1 MSLTFSSVPPS
12 LIQFWE
18 DYLPE
23 YLLYVF
29 LNGYKRISGSPDTP
43 DDSGM
48 PSPPQQ
54 PPLPP
59 LPPSESGPL
68 TPPLPP
74 PPAPPPPPSI
84 PPLVRR
90 PPSPITS
97 PIESSSDER
106 YAFLTII
113 HYYYSYR
120 ISANSFR
127 GNYSFLNF

>member
-1 MSLTFSSVPPS
+1 MAIRVVEFYCHNVSILSDVTDLFISSPFVNS
-12 LIQFWE
+12 ILGRLSTRI
-18 DYLPE
+18 LV
-23 YLLYVF
+23 YVF
-29 LNGYKRISGSPDTP
+29 LYDYKRISGSPDTP

-106 YAFLTII
+106 YAFLTIT
-113 HYYYSYR
+113 
-120 ISANSFR
+120 
-127 GNYSFLNF
+127 LLL

>member
-1 MSLTFSSVPPS
+1 MAEFMFQNVAYRATVYRTGNETTVF
-12 LIQFWE
+12 IIGIIH
-18 DYLPE
+18 LPNSILE
-23 YLLYVF
+23 KLSTRINIYVF
-29 LNGYKRISGSPDTP
+29 LNDYKRISGSPDTP

-106 YAFLTII
+106 YA
-113 HYYYSYR
+113 
-120 ISANSFR
+120 
-127 GNYSFLNF
+127 